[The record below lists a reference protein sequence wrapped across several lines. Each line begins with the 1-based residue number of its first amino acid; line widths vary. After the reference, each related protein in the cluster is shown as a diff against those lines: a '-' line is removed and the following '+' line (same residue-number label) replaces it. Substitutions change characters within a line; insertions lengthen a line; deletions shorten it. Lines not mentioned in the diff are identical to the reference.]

1 LKKIIYSPG
10 EPAGIGPDLII
21 QLATSKS
28 WENFKIPI
36 ITIGDPI
43 LFIER
48 SKKLKKKLKV
58 LELDSLNSIQKNKR
72 SLIQVLKV
80 SKCMNTS
87 AGKLSKSNAQYVL
100 DVLDY
105 SIKETIKNKKTAL
118 VTGPL
123 NKETIISI
131 NKNFTGHTEYIH
143 KITKSDGVLMMLASN
158 KLRVALAT
166 THIPLKNVPRKIT
179 KSLIVKKVKILD
191 RDLRNKFKIKNPK
204 IKVLGLNPH
213 AGENGKIGKEELEH
227 IKPAVNELRKRNI
240 NVSMPISAD
249 TAFSQ
254 KVLNETDAYLGMYHD
269 QVLPVLKALS
279 FGKSIN
285 ITLGVPIIRTSV
297 DHGVALDIAG
307 TNKSDISSLSLAIK
321 TAKKLIK

>member
-1 LKKIIYSPG
+1 MKKIIYSPG

-191 RDLRNKFKIKNPK
+191 SDLRNKFKIKNPK

-307 TNKSDISSLSLAIK
+307 TNKSDTSSLSLAIK

>member
-1 LKKIIYSPG
+1 MKKIIYSPG

-87 AGKLSKSNAQYVL
+87 AGKLSKNNAQYVL

-131 NKNFTGHTEYIH
+131 NKKEKLKIH
-143 KITKSDGVLMMLASN
+143 EPFLQDQRPVETSIELPSS
-158 KLRVALAT
+158 
-166 THIPLKNVPRKIT
+166 
-179 KSLIVKKVKILD
+179 KV
-191 RDLRNKFKIKNPK
+191 
-204 IKVLGLNPH
+204 
-213 AGENGKIGKEELEH
+213 
-227 IKPAVNELRKRNI
+227 
-240 NVSMPISAD
+240 
-249 TAFSQ
+249 T
-254 KVLNETDAYLGMYHD
+254 
-269 QVLPVLKALS
+269 
-279 FGKSIN
+279 
-285 ITLGVPIIRTSV
+285 
-297 DHGVALDIAG
+297 
-307 TNKSDISSLSLAIK
+307 
-321 TAKKLIK
+321 

>member
-21 QLATSKS
+21 RLATSEA
-28 WENFKIPI
+28 WENFRIPI
-36 ITIGDPI
+36 ITIGDPA
-43 LFIER
+43 LFIDR
-48 SKKLKKKLKV
+48 ACKLKKKLKV
-58 LELDSLNSIQKNKR
+58 LELDSIDNVKKNKR
-72 SLIQVLKV
+72 SLIQIIKV
-80 SKCMNTS
+80 SKCKNTS
-87 AGKLSKSNAQYVL
+87 AGKLKKINAKYVL

-105 SIKETIKNKKTAL
+105 SIRLTVSNEKTAL

-131 NKNFTGHTEYIH
+131 NKKFTGHTEYIQ
-143 KITKSDGVLMMLASN
+143 KLTKSDDVLMMLASD
-158 KLRVALAT
+158 KLKAALAT
-166 THIPLKNVPRKIT
+166 THIPLKNVSKSIT
-179 KSLIVKKVKILD
+179 KHLIVNKIKILNK
-191 RDLRNKFKIKNPK
+191 DLKTKFNIKNPK
-204 IKVLGLNPH
+204 IKILGLNPH
-213 AGENGKIGKEELEH
+213 AGENGKIGKEELEQ
-227 IKPAVNELRKRNI
+227 IKPAVKELRKSKI

-254 KVLNETDAYLGMYHD
+254 NNLKETDAYLGMYHD

-279 FGKSIN
+279 FGNSIN

-307 TNKSDISSLSLAIK
+307 TNKSDTSSLSLAIK
-321 TAKKLIK
+321 TAKKLI

>member
-21 QLATSKS
+21 KLATSKI
-28 WENFKIPI
+28 WETFKIPI
-36 ITIGDPI
+36 IAIGDPD
-43 LFIER
+43 LLLDR
-48 SKKLKKKLKV
+48 AKLLKKRINII
-58 LELDSLNSIQKNKR
+58 EINSVQEAKKNK
-72 SLIQVLKV
+72 SESVQIIKV
-80 SKCMNTS
+80 SKCKNTS
-87 AGKLSKSNAQYVL
+87 AGKLLKSNAKYVL
-100 DVLDY
+100 SNLNY
-105 SIKETIKNKKTAL
+105 AIKETIINNKTAL

-131 NKNFTGHTEYIH
+131 EKKFTGHTEYIQ
-143 KITKSDGVLMMLASN
+143 KITKSDDVLMMLASD
-158 KLRVALAT
+158 KLKVALAT
-166 THIPLKNVPRKIT
+166 THIPLKKVASSIT
-179 KSLIVKKVKILD
+179 KDLIMNKVKILHNE
-191 RDLRNKFKIKNPK
+191 LKTKFNIKNPN

-213 AGENGKIGKEELEH
+213 AGENGKIGKEEIEH
-227 IKPAVNELRKRNI
+227 IKPAVSALRRSKI

-254 KVLNETDAYLGMYHD
+254 RILKETDAYLGMYHD
-269 QVLPVLKALS
+269 QVLPVLKTLS
-279 FGKSIN
+279 FSNSIN

-307 TNKSDISSLSLAIK
+307 TNKSDVSSLSLAIN

>member
-1 LKKIIYSPG
+1 MKKIIYSPG

-58 LELDSLNSIQKNKR
+58 LELDSLNSIQKNKH

-191 RDLRNKFKIKNPK
+191 RDLRNKFKINNPK

-307 TNKSDISSLSLAIK
+307 TNKSDTSSLSLAIK

>member
-1 LKKIIYSPG
+1 MKKIIYSPG

-131 NKNFTGHTEYIH
+131 NKNFTGHTEYIY

-213 AGENGKIGKEELEH
+213 AGEKGKIGKEELEH

-307 TNKSDISSLSLAIK
+307 TNKSDTSSLSLAIK

>member
-1 LKKIIYSPG
+1 MKKIIYSPG

-166 THIPLKNVPRKIT
+166 THIPLKNVSRKIT

-269 QVLPVLKALS
+269 QVLSVLKAIS

-307 TNKSDISSLSLAIK
+307 TNKSDTSSLSLAIK

>member
-213 AGENGKIGKEELEH
+213 AGENGKIGKEELEQ

>member
-1 LKKIIYSPG
+1 MKKIIYSPG

-307 TNKSDISSLSLAIK
+307 TNKSDTSSLSLAIK